1 MVILDALFALLLFKL
16 FGVNALY
23 ILGITA
29 CVSFLRNWGK
39 VGYVAGVYQDVLKE
53 KIMQQLQQ
61 QEVNDDENLSIYYG
75 VFFQYHISVI
85 SFKWFS

>member
-39 VGYVAGVYQDVLKE
+39 VGFVAGIYKDAIEE
-53 KIMQQLQQ
+53 KILEQMQ
-61 QEVNDDENLSIYYG
+61 QEVNDDENL
-75 VFFQYHISVI
+75 
-85 SFKWFS
+85 

>member
-16 FGVNALY
+16 FGVIALY

-39 VGYVAGVYQDVLKE
+39 VGFVAGIYKDVLEE
-53 KIMQQLQQ
+53 KILEQMQ
-61 QEVNDDENLSIYYG
+61 QEVNDDENL
-75 VFFQYHISVI
+75 
-85 SFKWFS
+85 

>member
-1 MVILDALFALLLFKL
+1 MVILDALFAVLLFKL

-39 VGYVAGVYQDVLKE
+39 VGFVAGIYKDVLEE
-53 KIMQQLQQ
+53 KILEQMQ
-61 QEVNDDENLSIYYG
+61 QEVNDDENL
-75 VFFQYHISVI
+75 
-85 SFKWFS
+85 

>member
-1 MVILDALFALLLFKL
+1 MLILDALFALLLFKL

-23 ILGITA
+23 ILGITC

-61 QEVNDDENLSIYYG
+61 QEVNDDENL
-75 VFFQYHISVI
+75 
-85 SFKWFS
+85 

>member
-16 FGVNALY
+16 FGINALY
-23 ILGITA
+23 ILGITC

-61 QEVNDDENLSIYYG
+61 QEVNDDENL
-75 VFFQYHISVI
+75 
-85 SFKWFS
+85 

>member
-1 MVILDALFALLLFKL
+1 MVILDALFALLLCKL

-23 ILGITA
+23 ILGITC

-61 QEVNDDENLSIYYG
+61 QEVNDDENL
-75 VFFQYHISVI
+75 
-85 SFKWFS
+85 

>member
-29 CVSFLRNWGK
+29 CVSFLRNWGI
-39 VGYVAGVYQDVLKE
+39 VGFVAGIYKDVLEE
-53 KIMQQLQQ
+53 KILEQMQ
-61 QEVNDDENLSIYYG
+61 QEVNDDENL
-75 VFFQYHISVI
+75 
-85 SFKWFS
+85 

>member
-39 VGYVAGVYQDVLKE
+39 VGFVAGIYKDVLEE
-53 KIMQQLQQ
+53 KILEQMQ
-61 QEVNDDENLSIYYG
+61 QEVNDDENL
-75 VFFQYHISVI
+75 
-85 SFKWFS
+85 

>member
-39 VGYVAGVYQDVLKE
+39 VDYVAGVYQDVLKE

-61 QEVNDDENLSIYYG
+61 QEVNDDENL
-75 VFFQYHISVI
+75 
-85 SFKWFS
+85 

>member
-1 MVILDALFALLLFKL
+1 MLILDALFALLLFKL

-39 VGYVAGVYQDVLKE
+39 VGFVAGIYENALKE
-53 KIMQQLQQ
+53 QILEQMQ
-61 QEVNDDENLSIYYG
+61 QEVNDDENL
-75 VFFQYHISVI
+75 
-85 SFKWFS
+85 

>member
-23 ILGITA
+23 ILGITC
-29 CVSFLRNWGK
+29 CVSFIRNWGK

-61 QEVNDDENLSIYYG
+61 QEVNDDENL
-75 VFFQYHISVI
+75 
-85 SFKWFS
+85 